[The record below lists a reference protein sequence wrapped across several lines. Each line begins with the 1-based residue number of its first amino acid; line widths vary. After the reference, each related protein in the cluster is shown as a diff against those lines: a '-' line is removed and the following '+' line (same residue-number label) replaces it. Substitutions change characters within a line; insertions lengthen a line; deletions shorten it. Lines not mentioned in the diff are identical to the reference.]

1 MMKGVMMSAIV
12 SVANIPATG
21 QSEPASGKSEPPS
34 GESEATK
41 GQSEGSAQ
49 VVNSLVSAGK
59 QAYSSPYTVTVK
71 KVEPVAGTNQV
82 KVTFFVTGE
91 DDPAHDFTETGNQVV
106 AAFLNAGMHANVNGS
121 GAATVEKIEAIEG
134 GDDDSGDDSD
144 EGSSGDALS
153 DATASAAP
161 PATPASAS
169 APAQPQPAAD
179 TSAGATT
186 EDDDRP
192 TLHQRPPNIQ

>member
-12 SVANIPATG
+12 SVANLPATG
-21 QSEPASGKSEPPS
+21 QSEPASGQSEPAQ
-34 GESEATK
+34 GRA
-41 GQSEGSAQ
+41 EGSAQ

-71 KVEPVAGTNQV
+71 KVEPIAGSNQV

-106 AAFLNAGMHANVNGS
+106 TAFLNAGMHANVSGS

-134 GDDDSGDDSD
+134 GDDDSEDGSD
-144 EGSSGDALS
+144 EASSGDALS
-153 DATASAAP
+153 DAVASAAP
-161 PATPASAS
+161 PAAT
-169 APAQPQPAAD
+169 APAQPPPAAD
-179 TSAGATT
+179 ASVGATA

-192 TLHQRPPNIQ
+192 PLHQRPPTMQ

>member
-21 QSEPASGKSEPPS
+21 QSEPASGQSEPPS

-71 KVEPVAGTNQV
+71 KVDPVAGTNQV
-82 KVTFFVTGE
+82 KVTFFVTGD

-106 AAFLNAGMHANVNGS
+106 AAFLNAGMHANVSGS
-121 GAATVEKIEAIEG
+121 GVATVEKIEAIEG
-134 GDDDSGDDSD
+134 GDDDSDDDSD

-161 PATPASAS
+161 PATPASA
-169 APAQPQPAAD
+169 PVQQQPGAGA
-179 TSAGATT
+179 SAGATA

-192 TLHQRPPNIQ
+192 PLHQRPPNIQ